1 MSDKDKTMED
11 IKSGKGLSP
20 ISNNS
25 DSGTQSGITMEQRAK
40 GITYETF
47 TYHGDKNNSKFKG
60 ND

>member
-1 MSDKDKTMED
+1 MSDKTMED

-20 ISNNS
+20 LSSNNNS
-25 DSGTQSGITMEQRAK
+25 SSQFGVTREQKVEK

-47 TYHGDKNNSKFKG
+47 SYNSDRNNSDSKG